1 MKILKFLLLI
11 FTILSLNSCSDATNK
26 EYSDLVNPF
35 IGTVGSGNTFLGPV
49 MPYGMVQLGPY
60 SNYEK
65 DMNSGIIKGF
75 SHTHVSGMAGG
86 GNTTRGNVNF
96 MPVILDKNNSIDKKQ
111 NYQSH
116 FKHSNEEAKPGFYS
130 VILDDYDI
138 KVELTSTIRTGFHKY
153 IFPKS
158 KQSAIVLKLV
168 NGSLAINDN
177 EISGSDNGVFFVAEF
192 SKPVSEFTIINNNKL
207 VTNSNSVKGTNING
221 IFKFET
227 KKEEVIL
234 LKVGISMV
242 SIEGARNNLKQ
253 ELLGWDFKKILNLS
267 KETWNK
273 ELGKIEVEGGTETEQ
288 IIFYT
293 SLYHAMIHPN
303 IYMDVDKKFR
313 SENGEIYTATDFDN
327 YTNFSL
333 WDTFR
338 ALHPL
343 YTLIN
348 REITSQFIKTFLSRY
363 DHSGRMLI
371 MEFNGVE
378 GEQAPMIA
386 YHSLSVLADAYVKG
400 IRDYDVPKAYEAMK
414 KLANDLDRTGKQ
426 LYLDYG
432 FIPYDLKG
440 QNVSRS
446 LEYSY
451 DDWCVTR
458 LAKDFNK
465 KDLLYFSQR
474 GDFYKNSFSK
484 KENFMVGRKSN
495 FQFVPNFDPM
505 ETTGHYTEANAYQY
519 STFVPQNIN
528 GLMELMGGEKRF
540 ENWLDDC
547 FTIQTDFSKI
557 NVRDVT
563 GLIGQYAHGNEPS
576 HSIAYLYNY
585 TGASWKTQKMVRQIL
600 STLYANKQNGIDGN
614 EDAGQMSAWYVMSAM
629 GIYSVTPGMDYYVI
643 GSPVF
648 DKVTLN
654 LENGNKFEIIAKNN
668 GKENVYI
675 QSALLNGDPYSKTY
689 LSNSDIMK
697 GGKIVFEMDNKPNK
711 KWGINEEDRP
721 YSNENKIEYAK
732 TPKIDFKDIMF
743 LNTRKVTLVRAEPNA
758 KLFYT
763 LDGTEP
769 NENSKPYT
777 KPIIITKTSVFKTR
791 SYVDGIAPSY
801 TTTVHFKKIDML
813 EAQSVSGLKSGITY
827 KYREGRGVMN
837 ARDQKAAPILETGI
851 LEYFH
856 VNNIKDDRPFGY
868 QLEGYLK
875 VLKTGVYTFYLEA
888 NDGAILYLN
897 GKEIIDN
904 DGGHRAQRLDSKIG
918 LKKGWHKINVDYFQQ
933 GLAKSLFV
941 IWEGPEV
948 KKQEVSVKVL
958 FHKKN

>member
-1 MKILKFLLLI
+1 MKILKFLLFL
-11 FTILSLNSCSDATNK
+11 FTIISLNSCSNPTNK
-26 EYSDLVNPF
+26 NYSYLVNPF

-60 SNYEK
+60 SRYEK
-65 DMNSGIIKGF
+65 DMNSGTIKGF
-75 SHTHVSGMAGG
+75 THTHVSGMAGG
-86 GNTTRGNVNF
+86 GNAARGNVNF
-96 MPVILDKNNSIDKKQ
+96 MPVILDKKQ
-111 NYQSH
+111 NFESH
-116 FKHSNEEAKPGFYS
+116 FRHSDEEASPGYYG
-130 VILDDYDI
+130 VLLDDYHI
-138 KVELTSTIRTGFHKY
+138 KVALTSTIRTGLHKY
-153 IFPKS
+153 TFPQS
-158 KQSAIVLKLV
+158 KQSAIVLKLAH
-168 NGSLAINDN
+168 GSLEINDN
-177 EISGSDNGVFFVAEF
+177 EISGSDNSVYFVAEF
-192 SKPVSEFTIINNNKL
+192 SKPVSEFEIINNDKL
-207 VTNSNSVKGTNING
+207 ASNSNSVKGNNIKG

-227 KKEEVIL
+227 EKKEIIL

-242 SIEGARNNLKQ
+242 SIDGARNNLKT
-253 ELLGWDFKKILNLS
+253 ELSGWDFEKTLKQS
-267 KETWNK
+267 KEAWNK
-273 ELGKIEVEGGTETEQ
+273 ELGKIEVEGGTKTEQ

-293 SLYHAMIHPN
+293 ALYHAMIHPN
-303 IYMDVDKKFR
+303 IYMDVDKKYR
-313 SENGEIYTATDFDN
+313 SESGEIYTAANFDN

-348 REITSQFIKTFLSRY
+348 RDRTSQFIRTFLSRY
-363 DHSGRMLI
+363 DHNGRMLI
-371 MEFNGVE
+371 MEFNGVQ
-378 GEQAPMIA
+378 GEQPPMIA

-400 IRDYDVPKAYEAMK
+400 IRDYNVPKAYEAMK

-458 LAKDFNK
+458 LAKDFNE

-519 STFVPQNIN
+519 STFAPQDIN
-528 GLMELMGGEKRF
+528 GLIEAMGGDKKF
-540 ENWLDDC
+540 ENWLDNC
-547 FTIQTDFSKI
+547 FTTQTDFSKI

-585 TGASWKTQKMVRQIL
+585 AGTPWKTQKMVRQIL

-629 GIYSVTPGMDYYVI
+629 GIYSVTPGTETYVI

-648 DKVTLN
+648 DKITLN
-654 LENGNKFEIIAKNN
+654 LENGNKFEIEAKNN
-668 GKENVYI
+668 SKENVYI
-675 QSALLNGDPYSKTY
+675 QSAQLNGEPYSKTY
-689 LSNSDIMK
+689 LSNEDIMK
-697 GGKIVFEMDNKPNK
+697 GGKIIFEMDSKPNK
-711 KWGINEEDRP
+711 EWGANKTDRP
-721 YSNENKIEYAK
+721 HIIEKKIAYAK
-732 TPKIDFKDIMF
+732 PPQIEFSDIMF
-743 LNTRKVTLVRAEPNA
+743 LNSRKVTLSKTEPKA
-758 KLFYT
+758 KIFYT
-763 LDGTEP
+763 LDGKEP
-769 NENSKPYT
+769 TNKSIPYT
-777 KPIIITKTSVFKTR
+777 KPIIITKTTVFKTR

-801 TTTVHFKKIDML
+801 PLTVHFKKIDML
-813 EAQSVSGLKSGITY
+813 EAQNVSGLKPGITF

-875 VLKTGVYTFYLEA
+875 VPETGVYTFYLEA

-897 GKEIIDN
+897 DKEIIDN

-918 LKKGWHKINVDYFQQ
+918 LKKGWHKIHVDYFQQ

-941 IWEGPEV
+941 IWEGPGV
-948 KKQEVSVKVL
+948 KKQEIPVKVL
-958 FHKKN
+958 FRK